1 MSKSGAF
8 EMTSSR
14 SRSSSSEVQALQ
26 LFIFLVAISSG
37 HARFRETRRE
47 SIFQPTFGFNGG
59 LERSARTRFRGCRF
73 GSLSQSLVSQLPVR
87 LLTVNCGQGEHI
99 GRRRVS
105 IGYTLT
111 TEVSLDFIVPKGHSV
126 KVARLPSFVEGL
138 DAGRY
143 AVLSLRISEKRLIR
157 PIAMGVIPI
166 SVQPKSEPAAIVPA
180 TIQTP
185 KAMIPTEIKNES
197 TVSMIGSPLERTVE
211 GTP

>member
-1 MSKSGAF
+1 MLMGK
-8 EMTSSR
+8 E
-14 SRSSSSEVQALQ
+14 E
-26 LFIFLVAISSG
+26 
-37 HARFRETRRE
+37 RRGVR

-59 LERSARTRFRGCRF
+59 LERSARTGFRGCRF

-87 LLTVNCGQGEHI
+87 LLTINCAQGEHK

-105 IGYTLT
+105 IGNTLT
-111 TEVSLDFIVPKGHSV
+111 AEVSLDFIVPKGHSV
-126 KVARLPSFVEGL
+126 KVVRLPSFVEGL

-157 PIAMGVIPI
+157 PTATGIIPI

-180 TIQTP
+180 TIQMP

-197 TVSMIGSPLERTVE
+197 TVSMIGSPLERTVQGHAMIE
-211 GTP
+211 KMLLA

>member
-1 MSKSGAF
+1 M
-8 EMTSSR
+8 R
-14 SRSSSSEVQALQ
+14 
-26 LFIFLVAISSG
+26 
-37 HARFRETRRE
+37 

-87 LLTVNCGQGEHI
+87 LLTINCGQGEHK

-105 IGYTLT
+105 IGNTLT
-111 TEVSLDFIVPKGHSV
+111 AEASLDFIVPKGHSV
-126 KVARLPSFVEGL
+126 KVVRLPSFVGGL

-157 PIAMGVIPI
+157 PIATGIIPI

-185 KAMIPTEIKNES
+185 KAMIPTEIKNENAAFMLAS
-197 TVSMIGSPLERTVE
+197 IPKKSIHPKTQLMAGRRSGILKPR
-211 GTP
+211 

>member
-1 MSKSGAF
+1 MALMRRDF
-8 EMTSSR
+8 DSSQTQSPRTR
-14 SRSSSSEVQALQ
+14 SAALPM
-26 LFIFLVAISSG
+26 LRG
-37 HARFRETRRE
+37 KEERRGVK

-87 LLTVNCGQGEHI
+87 LLTINCGQGEHK

-105 IGYTLT
+105 IGNTLT
-111 TEVSLDFIVPKGHSV
+111 AEVSLDFIVPKGHSV
-126 KVARLPSFVEGL
+126 KVVRLPSFVEGL

-157 PIAMGVIPI
+157 PTATGIIPI

-180 TIQTP
+180 TIQMP

-197 TVSMIGSPLERTVE
+197 TVSMIGSPL
-211 GTP
+211 